1 MSEPP
6 ARAPAK
12 RSLAR
17 TAIRLLGPVLLVIV
31 LWRLDDPAA
40 LYRSVRDANLPLL
53 LAATLLNPLNIH
65 LKVVRWRVMLKH
77 RGIHY
82 PLKRAWLAFLTGAYL
97 AMLTPGRVGDILRVQ
112 YLKRDLDVSY
122 PEGLASVVMDRFCDL
137 YVLAAFVGVAAV
149 HFGPVLAP
157 ELAWATWLCV
167 AGTVLLPLASL
178 LPGLPEKVLGRVF
191 RTVGARFGGLEG
203 GFQRFFTAL
212 RANFGWSLTITLPL
226 TTLAFIVN
234 YVQGAMIA
242 RAMGI
247 DITFFDVTCLL
258 AIASLLGLLPISLS
272 GVGIREAFFAVIFPA
287 LALTAE
293 QGVSF
298 GLLVFAI
305 IYIAITI
312 AGFIAWQIAPPPI
325 GAGAGDDHRRLVP

>member
-1 MSEPP
+1 MSQSS
-6 ARAPAK
+6 APAAPS
-12 RSLAR
+12 RNLAR
-17 TAIRLLGPVLLVIV
+17 TAIRLLGPILLVIV
-31 LWRLDDPAA
+31 LWRLDDPSA

-53 LAATLLNPLNIH
+53 LAAVALNPLNIH
-65 LKVVRWRVMLKH
+65 LKVVRWRVLLDRRSIK
-77 RGIHY
+77 Y

-97 AMLTPGRVGDILRVQ
+97 AMLTPGRVGDVLRVQ
-112 YLKRDLDVSY
+112 YLKRDLDIPY

-149 HFGPVLAP
+149 HFGPILAP

-167 AGTVLLPLASL
+167 AGTVIGPLVFL

-226 TTLAFIVN
+226 TALAFVVN

-242 RAMGI
+242 SAMGI
-247 DITFFDVTCLL
+247 DVTFFDVTCLL

-272 GVGIREAFFAVIFPA
+272 GVGIREAFFAVVFPA

-298 GLLVFAI
+298 GLLVFAV
-305 IYIAITI
+305 IYIAITV
-312 AGFIAWQIAPPPI
+312 AGFIAWQIAPPPL
-325 GAGAGDDHRRLVP
+325 GAASTVELDPAER